1 MSEVSRN
8 PCDCCR
14 YLTLTNVPGDICR
27 VCFWEDEED
36 AQYHDPSWVSP
47 NGVSLSEA
55 RSNYARF
62 GVSEPRSKHMV
73 RRPRPEEVP
82 PPG

>member
-1 MSEVSRN
+1 M
-8 PCDCCR
+8 
-14 YLTLTNVPGDICR
+14 TNVPADICP
-27 VCFWEDEED
+27 VCFWEEEAD
-36 AQYHDPSWVSP
+36 IDVQHRDDPSWVAL
-47 NGVSLSEA
+47 NAVSLSEA

-62 GVSEPRSKHMV
+62 GVSEPRFKEMV